1 MIVIPG
7 YGTKSKAETVI
18 CLATFMGLYCELATL
33 FGYGVIEQNSYI
45 LGYYVVLSKLML
57 GRQARDSTSLATFKT
72 HLRAFLQDLELVA
85 EGGGIPSLD
94 NAVS

>member
-1 MIVIPG
+1 MAIIK
-7 YGTKSKAETVI
+7 YGKKSKAETVI

-45 LGYYVVLSKLML
+45 LGYYVVLSKL

-85 EGGGIPSLD
+85 EGEGYQ
-94 NAVS
+94 V